1 LRKKKSQIVIA
12 SQVAPTLISKLSS
25 GLRGRL
31 ESGLTVDI
39 GIPDDKTRIAILEN
53 KAKESGIPLNDELA
67 KFIVQHIKGGIG
79 RMEGVLLRLGVHAS
93 LLNEELTVDL
103 ARCVLKDWLEDSAQ
117 TSKSLEIAQGEFTNE
132 TEKIILQR
140 ICVMFQISEEG
151 ILSYRRDRKHTK
163 ARQATVYLLKQLTPL
178 SLSEI
183 GKIVGRNHST
193 VHATLKKV
201 KERMSKDDFFQ
212 KQMQTF
218 LQEFEGKSFP
228 YHSLGQ
234 NRSYRF

>member
-1 LRKKKSQIVIA
+1 MKEFRDRYRKVDAFLLDDLQALVPSSKCQTELLYTINALRKKKSQIVIA

-39 GIPDDKTRIAILEN
+39 GIPDDKTRIAILES

-117 TSKSLEIAQGEFTNE
+117 TS
-132 TEKIILQR
+132 
-140 ICVMFQISEEG
+140 
-151 ILSYRRDRKHTK
+151 
-163 ARQATVYLLKQLTPL
+163 
-178 SLSEI
+178 
-183 GKIVGRNHST
+183 
-193 VHATLKKV
+193 
-201 KERMSKDDFFQ
+201 
-212 KQMQTF
+212 
-218 LQEFEGKSFP
+218 
-228 YHSLGQ
+228 
-234 NRSYRF
+234 